1 MTKKKLI
8 ILGSGGLFVVL
19 AALLWFALP
28 EETPM
33 GAGTDAA
40 AKQETAGKEKKIK
53 YWVAP
58 MDPAYIRD
66 GPGKSP
72 MGMDLVP
79 VYEDDEGEASAEGV
93 VKIDPV
99 TVQNIGVRTTEVTKG
114 PLVAAIRTVG
124 NVTYDEERVEH
135 IHTKISGYVE
145 ELYVDTAGQAVRRGQ
160 KLLSIYSPELV
171 ATQEEYLQALRY
183 AKKTAG
189 SRFQDVTQ
197 GGDTLLEAT
206 RRRLL
211 LMDIDSDQIK
221 ALEERGTVRKTMVLR
236 SPARGVVIEKK
247 VLGGM
252 KVSPGMKLY
261 TIADLSRVW
270 VIGSVY
276 EYELPFIRKGQR
288 AEITLP
294 YEPGVTYKGR
304 ITFIYPYL
312 SAKTRTVQVR
322 MEFRNPGMKLKPDMY
337 TDVVIQSN
345 VTGEALLVPT
355 DAVIRTGI
363 RNIVITALGGGKFL
377 PKEVILGREGQGM
390 VQIKSGLTEGE
401 TVVVSGQFLI
411 DSESNLRQAV
421 NKMIAERKAAAAQE
435 KAGVSGG
442 TAGAAPEKAI
452 AGITVAMTEKQ
463 KRLMAEVLD
472 AYIQVHRALISD
484 SVAEVKS
491 KSRNLSALVKNLE
504 ESDQKRKLKKLTGPL
519 NTSLKGLLSG
529 NMEKAKKSFALLS
542 STMVG
547 YVKGTGREKALAEA
561 LKVYVCPMNKEHWV
575 QRGTVIENPY
585 LGKDMLA
592 CGTEEKY

>member
-28 EETPM
+28 EETPT

-40 AKQETAGKEKKIK
+40 ARQETAGKEKKIK

-79 VYEDDEGEASAEGV
+79 VYEDEGGAMEEGAV
-93 VKIDPV
+93 RIDPV

-211 LMDIDSDQIK
+211 LMDIDPDQIK

-294 YEPGVTYKGR
+294 YDPGVTYQGR

-322 MEFRNPGMKLKPDMY
+322 MEFKNPGMKLKPDMY
-337 TDVVIQSN
+337 TDVVIKTN
-345 VTGEALLVPT
+345 AARDALQVPSE
-355 DAVIRTGI
+355 AVIRTGI
-363 RNIVITALGGGKFL
+363 RNVVITDLGGGKFL
-377 PKEVILGREGQGM
+377 PKEVTLGPEGQGM

-435 KAGVSGG
+435 KAGASGG

-452 AGITVAMTEKQ
+452 AGITVVMTEKQ
-463 KRLMAEVLD
+463 KRLMAEAQD
-472 AYIQVHRALISD
+472 TYIQLHRALIAGST
-484 SVAEVKS
+484 AEVKA
-491 KSRNLSALVKNLE
+491 KSLHLSGLVKDLKS
-504 ESDQKRKLKKLTGPL
+504 SDGQGTLKELTGPID
-519 NTSLKGLLSG
+519 TSLEGLVSG
-529 NMEKAKKSFALLS
+529 DLEQAKKSFAILS
-542 STMVG
+542 RTMAG
-547 YVKGTGREKALAEA
+547 YAKGTGREKALAEA
-561 LKVYVCPMNKEHWV
+561 LKLYVCPMNKEPWL
-575 QRGTVIENPY
+575 QQEAAIQNPY
-585 LGKDMLA
+585 FGKDMLL
-592 CGTEEKY
+592 CGVEEKY